1 VTSPIEKFDRL
12 ARGYSAHDYA
22 DPSRYSDRRAQ
33 AAVAVGPPLAPGAAV
48 LDLACGDANMAEPFL
63 VRGFR
68 YTGVDGSAAMIEEAR
83 GRLGDRVPLVVSR
96 IDEYEPP
103 EPVDVTICLR
113 AFYYPDDRQAFFRRI
128 AGYTRT
134 KFVFDFDPRV
144 YDRSELE
151 RDLRASG
158 FTTIDLQPFFLPQ
171 RVAVPAAVRA
181 ALTALEHAGPLAR
194 AALHVRGIWF
204 CSASGSSQGRS

>member
-1 VTSPIEKFDRL
+1 MISPIEKFDRL

-33 AAVAVGPPLAPGAAV
+33 AAIAVGPPLAPGATV

-63 VRGFR
+63 GRGFR
-68 YTGVDGSAAMIEEAR
+68 YRGVDGSAAMIEEAHR
-83 GRLGDRVPLVVSR
+83 RLGDRVPLDVAR

-103 EPVDVTICLR
+103 DPVDLTVCLR

-128 AGYTRT
+128 AGYTRA

-144 YDRSELE
+144 YERSELE

-158 FTTIDLQPFFLPQ
+158 FSAIELRPFFLPQ
-171 RVAVPAAVRA
+171 RVAVPAPLRA
-181 ALTALEHAGPLAR
+181 ALSALEHSGPLAR

-204 CSASGSSQGRS
+204 CAASGSSQTRS

>member
-1 VTSPIEKFDRL
+1 LTSPIEKFDRL
-12 ARGYSAHDYA
+12 ASGYSAHDYA

-33 AAVAVGPPLAPGAAV
+33 AAIAVGPPLAPGAIV

-63 VRGFR
+63 GRGFR
-68 YTGVDGSAAMIEEAR
+68 YSGVDGSAAMIAEAY
-83 GRLGDRVPLVVSR
+83 GRLGDRVPLHVAR
-96 IDEYEPP
+96 IDEYEPQ
-103 EPVDVTICLR
+103 EPVDLTVCLR

-151 RDLRASG
+151 RDLHESG
-158 FTTIDLQPFFLPQ
+158 FSEIELRPFFLPQ
-171 RVAVPAAVRA
+171 RVAVPAPLRA
-181 ALTALEHAGPLAR
+181 ALSALEHTGPLAR

-204 CSASGSSQGRS
+204 CAASGAKVRS